1 MEAERATKLVRAAGA
16 TDKHSFY
23 GLKKGQD
30 ELIALEPRAQK
41 ASERVQDGTADDED
55 AGLAEQLAP
64 LQGALK
70 KFREAFTA
78 WLQSTDS
85 QYTSVEKELAVAFLK
100 GKIAEAKKEGIEK
113 KAAGLTKILEVVNS
127 ATVVPEGSHIQKS
140 QQVLAKKETEL
151 ATLSVTLTK
160 WEKGK
165 YMFPSPAEQAKFL
178 KSVEEA
184 KSAVAAAEYQ
194 VEQMKRL
201 KESAAPKIVGPPSTA
216 GWNVA
221 GAKSSGGYGKAGG
234 KAKSKAKQAAVVR
247 PMGAAPA
254 GPVVIESAWC
264 AAPPRVAPQPMV
276 PTPAPAQPKPT
287 QPQQPPQQQPKPK
300 SKAKAAAL
308 PTRVD
313 DGPPISYACL
323 CTAIGE
329 KLKIN
334 RDDVRQRFDY
344 PETVDDFAQHFDPST
359 WSVLAERARTIEQ
372 KKKEDEIKK
381 EQQRRMRAANPGGA
395 PKAVPQVVGGGSG
408 GYVSAHPKAK
418 SQGKPQ
424 TLRKDI
430 KKIATG
436 NRFAGMVDSDSD
448 DDFTTVK
455 KKK

>member
-1 MEAERATKLVRAAGA
+1 MEAVRATKLVKAAGA

-30 ELIALEPRAQK
+30 ELIELEPRAQK
-41 ASERVQDGTADDED
+41 ASERVQEGTADDED
-55 AGLAEQLAP
+55 ADLAQQLLP
-64 LQGALK
+64 LQDALK

-78 WLQSTDS
+78 WLQSADS
-85 QYTSVEKELAVAFLK
+85 QYTSVEKEFAVAFLK
-100 GKIAEAKKEGIEK
+100 GKIAEAKKDGIDK
-113 KAAGLTKILEVVNS
+113 KAVALSKILDVVNA
-127 ATVVPEGSHIQKS
+127 ATVVPEGSHIQQAQK
-140 QQVLAKKETEL
+140 VLAKKETDM

-165 YMFPSPAEQAKFL
+165 YMFPSPGEQAKFL

-201 KESAAPKIVGPPSTA
+201 KESAAPKIATPASTA

-221 GAKSSGGYGKAGG
+221 GAKTSGGYGKAGG
-234 KAKSKAKQAAVVR
+234 KAKAKPKQAAVVR

-254 GPVVIESAWC
+254 APVVVESAWV
-264 AAPPRVAPQPMV
+264 AAPPKVVPQPMQ
-276 PTPAPAQPKPT
+276 PPPAPAQPKPA
-287 QPQQPPQQQPKPK
+287 QPQQAPQQQPKPK

-308 PTRVD
+308 PARVD

-344 PETVDDFAQHFDPST
+344 PETVDDFAQHFDAST
-359 WSVLAERARTIEQ
+359 WSVLADRARAIEQ
-372 KKKEDEIKK
+372 KKKEEEIKK
-381 EQQRRMRAANPGGA
+381 EQQRRMRAANPGG
-395 PKAVPQVVGGGSG
+395 PKAVPQVVGGGAG
-408 GYVSAHPKAK
+408 GYVSVQPKAK

-424 TLRKDI
+424 TQRKDV
-430 KKIATG
+430 KKIATT